1 MSTNHRLRY
10 REQAES
16 VRLLLGDGQP
26 LDADQS
32 GLTANV
38 REMVRESLSRHEA
51 LTAVFT
57 ELDRVGVGLT
67 VKHWSGNQ
75 WAIFLP
81 DASSPGKFRYQV
93 FMANGWVSHFTF
105 QTLDE
110 AVSDAFDSG
119 FRTVA
124 PPETLDQ
131 VASTVEWKKGCDRLE
146 LITQHNRGE
155 ISYSEML
162 DQFQQVDAKY
172 ASAA

>member
-1 MSTNHRLRY
+1 MSTNHRTRM
-10 REQAES
+10 RDQAES

-32 GLTANV
+32 GLSANV

-51 LTAVFT
+51 LTAVFS

-93 FMANGWVSHFTF
+93 LWPTAGFP
-105 QTLDE
+105 TLRFRPWTKL
-110 AVSDAFDSG
+110 SLTHSTQGSG
-119 FRTVA
+119 Q
-124 PPETLDQ
+124 LHHQ
-131 VASTVEWKKGCDRLE
+131 RLSIK
-146 LITQHNRGE
+146 LLRRSSG
-155 ISYSEML
+155 
-162 DQFQQVDAKY
+162 
-172 ASAA
+172 